1 MKTSNIIRKFIHTAI
16 IGLLL
21 GIAILFLLYKVIS
34 RSIVEQEIQKA
45 RLVADTIVYYR
56 QYLSVVAPKVKILD
70 KNLSP
75 FAVTPAYTTN
85 QVAKML
91 RENGEYVRQVSD
103 QYRNPLDKPTQK
115 ELEAINFFK
124 KHKNIDELWEVHL
137 GDEMFNKKHI
147 FYARKLI
154 IEKSCL
160 KCHGVP
166 LKDVPEDLYKKIVE
180 IYGDKAFNYK
190 EGEVRGIVSIVFPYE
205 KIIYNINKIF
215 VVILMIG
222 ATFFIVG
229 LLIFFRLNKNIK
241 KDIEKILDSFSTVQQ
256 KGIYPYIKEKMD
268 FIEFEILKNKINDTF
283 KILKKFQGENYKKLY
298 FHPLTNLYNRNK
310 FLEDVK
316 KRDKI
321 IVLINIDKFK
331 DINFYFGQE
340 IADKLIVKMASRLKQ
355 LKKEFDFKLFH
366 IDIDEFALLF
376 DANLAKEELILKVK
390 EIIKNIEKPYIIDDN
405 EILLKVRVG
414 ISFDRKDYIKA
425 DIALDMAK
433 ELKKDIV
440 FGQDILDENRY
451 KNNLEWLK
459 KIKYALKND
468 RIVPFYQP
476 IVDKNKNIIKYEA
489 LVRLIDEDG
498 KVVSPFFFL
507 DIAKKS
513 RLYLD
518 ITKRVITKVVEQIN
532 QKDVNI
538 SVNLTLEDIES
549 VEMRKFILEKVD
561 SLEDKSKITFEI
573 VESEDVRENKIVK
586 EFLKILKEKGCS
598 IYIDDFGSG
607 YSNFDYILK
616 LYPDGVKIDGSLIK
630 NILEDKNSKVI
641 VKTVVSFA
649 KGMKIKTVA
658 EFVEN
663 EEIFNVLKEMGI
675 DYFQGYYFSHPK
687 PTI

>member
-1 MKTSNIIRKFIHTAI
+1 MKASIVRKFIQTAI
-16 IGLLL
+16 IGLLT
-21 GIAILFLLYKVIS
+21 GIVMLFLLYKVIS
-34 RSIVEQEIQKA
+34 QTIIEQEIKNA
-45 RLVADTIVYYR
+45 RLVTDTIIYYR
-56 QYLSVVAPKVKILD
+56 HYLSLVAPKVEILD

-75 FAVTPAYTTN
+75 FAITPAYTTN

-91 RENGEYVRQVSD
+91 RQNGQYVRQVSD
-103 QYRNPLDKPTQK
+103 RYRNPLDKPTKK

-124 KHKNIDELWEVHL
+124 KHSTVNELWEIHPPN
-137 GDEMFNKKHI
+137 DTFNKKHI
-147 FYARKLI
+147 FYTRKLI
-154 IEKSCL
+154 TEKSCL

-166 LKDVPEDLYKKIVE
+166 LKDVPKDLYEKIVQ

-190 EGEVRGIVSIVFPYE
+190 EGEVRGIISIILPYE
-205 KIIYNINKIF
+205 KAIKEINKTF
-215 VVILMIG
+215 ILILIIG
-222 ATFFIVG
+222 ASFFILG
-229 LLIFFRLNKNIK
+229 LLIFFRLNKEIQV
-241 KDIEKILDSFSTVQQ
+241 DIEKILNNFNSVQ
-256 KGIYPYIKEKMD
+256 KGIYPYIKEKMS
-268 FIEFEILKNKINDTF
+268 FTEFETLKNKINETF

-298 FHPLTNLYNRNK
+298 FHPLTNIYNRNK
-310 FLEDVK
+310 FLEEVK
-316 KRDKI
+316 EEDKI

-331 DINFYFGQE
+331 EINFYFGQE
-340 IADKLIVKMASRLKQ
+340 IADRLIIEMANRLKK
-355 LKKEFDFKLFH
+355 LKREFNFRLFH

-376 DANLAKEELILKVK
+376 DHNLTKEELISKV
-390 EIIKNIEKPYIIDDN
+390 EDIIKYIEKPYIIDEN
-405 EILLKVRVG
+405 EILIKVRVG
-414 ISFDRKDYIKA
+414 ISFDKKDYIRA

-440 FGQDILDENRY
+440 LGQEVLKEEKY

-459 KIKYALKND
+459 KIKHALEND
-468 RIVPFYQP
+468 NIIPYYQP
-476 IVDKNKNIIKYEA
+476 IVDKDKNIIKYEA
-489 LVRLIDEDG
+489 LVRLIDENG
-498 KVVSPFFFL
+498 KAISPFFFL

-518 ITKRVITKVVEQIN
+518 ITKIVIKKAIEQIN
-532 QKDVNI
+532 KHNI
-538 SVNLTLEDIES
+538 GISINITLEDIES
-549 VEMRKFILEKVD
+549 SEMRKFILEEINLLK
-561 SLEDKSKITFEI
+561 DKSKITFEI
-573 VESEDVRENKIVK
+573 VESEDVRENETIK
-586 EFLKILKEKGCS
+586 EFLRLLKEKGCS